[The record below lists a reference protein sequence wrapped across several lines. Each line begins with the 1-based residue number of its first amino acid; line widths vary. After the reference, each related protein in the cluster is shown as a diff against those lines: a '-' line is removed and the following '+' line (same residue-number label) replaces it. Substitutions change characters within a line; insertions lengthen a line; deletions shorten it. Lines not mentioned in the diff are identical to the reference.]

1 MPESCCK
8 FKQENCGTVILNKTK
23 SEAIQ
28 TINDEGC
35 FKLFQK
41 NLDSHTVEGILVVSI
56 VCLSLLLLILYSFKM
71 AYKMRQKQKKE
82 KTEKKFLFK
91 MHDNQFDFEQ

>member
-8 FKQENCGTVILNKTK
+8 VKQENCGTGIINETK

-41 NLDSHTVEGILVVSI
+41 NLDSHTLEGILIVSI
-56 VCLSLLLLILYSFKM
+56 VCLSLMLLILYCFKM
-71 AYKMRQKQKKE
+71 AYKMRQKQRKE
-82 KTEKKFLFK
+82 KTEKIFLFK
-91 MHDNQFDFEQ
+91 MHDTQFDLEQ